1 MKNQFK
7 LFGIIAI
14 VAIIGFSMASCA
26 TASSVGGASGPHGI
40 FTGNGSTDTLTTNA
54 QEIASYSVIL
64 GLFDTGYT
72 GYVSAVKAAEAAG
85 KSVTSVTKWM
95 FISMKTTAYAE

>member
-7 LFGIIAI
+7 MFGIIAI

-40 FTGNGSTDTLTTNA
+40 ISGNGSASTLTGNA

-64 GLFDTGYT
+64 GIIDSNYAE
-72 GYVSAVKAAEAAG
+72 YVQAVKSAEAAG
-85 KSVTSVTKWM
+85 RSVTSVTKWM
-95 FISMKTTAYAE
+95 LFTVKTTAYAE